1 MRYILTYLLI
11 FFFFKANA
19 YSDVTQQII
28 GNLEKAKNYY
38 FRFSQQINQNKE
50 TGNCILVFDRK
61 INCEYDNSGKI
72 LVSDG
77 KNLIIKNRN
86 SEIPNFYK
94 LENTSFYKIL
104 DKNYLIDELI
114 SAKVKNEY
122 GKLFVNLN
130 YQNVDIKIFF
140 DKEKFYLDGWETTD
154 IYNNYVF
161 TEIKVY
167 KINAT
172 VDEKIFDLKKF
183 N

>member
-11 FFFFKANA
+11 FFFLKTNA

-104 DKNYLIDELI
+104 DKSYLIDELI
-114 SAKVKNEY
+114 AAKVKNEY

-140 DKEKFYLDGWETTD
+140 NKEKFYLDGWETRD
-154 IYNNYVF
+154 VYNNYVF

-167 KINAT
+167 KINAI